1 MLRKLFGLELRMMG
15 PTALAASLLFV
26 FSLAYAEDWP
36 REMKTDGATVVM
48 YQPQVESFEGDN
60 LSARAAVM
68 VKSSDDA
75 EPVFGAVWMDG
86 RVSTD
91 REKRMVDLLEVKVTN
106 VKFPNASKEQTD
118 QLVKLIEREA
128 PKWDISIPLDG
139 LLSELDLV
147 KKEKAA
153 SENLNNAPPKIIF
166 ANFPAVLVVIDGD
179 PIFRDVEGAK
189 YRYVANTPFLMLQD
203 PASKRLY
210 LKGGES
216 WYTSTDIKGE
226 WAATANPPKEAVEI
240 AKKHVEQTEKKSAET
255 QAAPEKATESG
266 EPADTVVPKIIVTT
280 EPAELIQTTGDPDLA
295 PIADSK
301 LLYVK
306 NSEDDILF
314 DIDSQQ
320 YYVLLSGRWYASK
333 SLSGG
338 SWKFV
343 APEKLPGDFA
353 NIPPESDMGN
363 VRASVAGTEES
374 RDAVLENEIPQTAAV
389 DRKDAKL
396 QVSYDGEPKFE
407 RIEDTAM
414 SYAVNT
420 DKSVLLI
427 SGRYYCCDNAV
438 WFAAASPK
446 GPWDVCVD
454 VPKDV
459 QTIPPSAPVYNVKYV
474 YVYDYTP
481 EVVYVGYTPGYYG
494 SYVYGGCV
502 FYGTG
507 YYYQPWYGYYYYPRP
522 VTYGFGIH
530 YSPYG
535 GWGFSFG
542 VSYGWFHM
550 GFSTYSAG
558 WWGPAGYHNGY
569 RHGYYQG
576 YHHGYHDGA
585 RAGYRAGY
593 NAGQHSPSPNL
604 YSQRDGVRTTGGRN
618 KAAPSTNDLRAPG
631 SVAKGPQDRSKAS
644 AGPGQAQK
652 IQRHETAADAAAGK
666 NNVYADKN
674 GNVYRKGDKGW
685 EQRDSDG
692 WSKMDA
698 QKSTRD
704 KTQVQKSQQQLNKQY
719 EARERG
725 NAKAQSYQ
733 KGTAPQKTRS
743 APARQPSRSGG
754 RRR

>member
-1 MLRKLFGLELRMMG
+1 MFRKLSKFESWMSG
-15 PTALAASLLFV
+15 PAVLAAGLLFI
-26 FSLAYAEDWP
+26 FSPAYAEDWP
-36 REMKTDGATVVM
+36 REMKAGEATVVM
-48 YQPQVESFEGDN
+48 YQPQVESFEGDS

-68 VKSSDDA
+68 VRKSDDA
-75 EPVFGAVWMDG
+75 EPVFGAVWMDS

-91 REKRMVDLLEVKVTN
+91 RETRMVDLLEVKVTN
-106 VKFPNASKEQTD
+106 VKFPNASKEQSQ
-118 QLVKLIEREA
+118 QLAELIEREA
-128 PKWDISIPLDG
+128 PKWNISISLDG
-139 LLSELDLV
+139 LLAELDLV

-153 SENLNNAPPKIIF
+153 SEDLNNAPPRILY
-166 ANFPAVLVVIDGD
+166 ANVPAVLVVIDGD
-179 PIFRDVEGAK
+179 PIFRDVEGTDYK
-189 YRYVANTPFLMLQD
+189 YVANTPFLMVQD

-210 LKGGES
+210 LKGGET
-216 WYTSTDIKGE
+216 WFTAADIEGE
-226 WAATANPPKEAVEI
+226 WSATANPPREAIEI
-240 AKKHVEQTEKKSAET
+240 AKKHVEQTEKNSPAT
-255 QAAPEKATESG
+255 QAAPEEAAGTG
-266 EPADTVVPKIIVTT
+266 EPVETVVPKIIVST
-280 EPAELIQTTGDPDLA
+280 EPAELVQTNGDPNLA

-314 DIDSQQ
+314 DIDTQQ

-338 SWKFV
+338 PWKFI
-343 APEKLPGDFA
+343 APDRLPDDFA
-353 NIPPESDMGN
+353 IIPAESDMGN

-389 DRKDAKL
+389 DRKEAKV
-396 QVSYDGEPKFE
+396 QVTYDGEPKFE
-407 RIEDTAM
+407 RIEGTAM

-420 DKSVLLI
+420 DKSVILI
-427 SGRYYCCDNAV
+427 GGRYYCCDNAV
-438 WFAAASPK
+438 WFAAADPR
-446 GPWDVCVD
+446 GPWDVCVE

-507 YYYQPWYGYYYYPRP
+507 YYYHPWYGNYYYPRP

-542 VSYGWFHM
+542 VSYGWFHV

-558 WWGPAGYHNGY
+558 WWGPAGYHYGY
-569 RHGYYQG
+569 RHGYAHG
-576 YHHGYHDGA
+576 YHHGYHAGA

-593 NAGQHSPSPNL
+593 YAGQHSPSPNL

-618 KAAPSTNDLRAPG
+618 KAAPSTNDRRAPG
-631 SVAKGPQDRSKAS
+631 AAAKGPQDRSKAG

-652 IQRHETAADAAAGK
+652 IQRAETADAAARP
-666 NNVYADKN
+666 NNVYTDKN

-685 EQRDSDG
+685 EQRSADG
-692 WSKMDA
+692 WSKMDP

-704 KTQVQKSQQQLNKQY
+704 KSQIQKNQQQLSKQS

-733 KGTAPQKTRS
+733 KGTTPQRTKS
-743 APARQPSRSGG
+743 APARQPSRGGG